1 MLLAWG
7 LCFGL
12 AAPLG
17 AQTGQPPQPLRSGL
31 EFAGAEVRTLQRDE
45 FANPA
50 MLWVERG
57 RAVWD
62 APAGR
67 ENRTCAGCHG
77 AVAGMRGVATRYPQV
92 DAGGRLINLE
102 ERIRQCRE
110 RHQHAAPFDYESDAL
125 LGLTALVRL
134 QSRGLPMNVGIDA
147 GNRAHFERGRDFYSR
162 RAGQMNLACVHCHQ
176 DNWGRRLG
184 AETIS
189 QGHATAYPA
198 YRLEWQATGS
208 LQRRFRSC
216 LSGVRA
222 EMLPYGAPE
231 YLELELFL
239 AWRSGEL
246 PLEAPGVR
254 R

>member
-1 MLLAWG
+1 VLACG
-7 LCFGL
+7 LWAWL
-12 AAPLG
+12 AAPLW
-17 AQTGQPPQPLRSGL
+17 AQTAQRPQPLQSGVA
-31 EFAGAEVRTLQRDE
+31 FAGAEVRALQRDE

-57 RAVWD
+57 RALWE

-67 ENRTCAGCHG
+67 EQRACAGCHG
-77 AVAGMRGVATRYPQV
+77 ALAGMQGVATRYPQV
-92 DAGGRLINLE
+92 DAGGRLVNLE

-110 RHQHAAPFDYESDAL
+110 RRQHAPPFEYESDAL

-134 QSRGLPMNVGIDA
+134 QSRGLPMNVAIDA
-147 GNRAHFERGRDFYSR
+147 GNRAFFERGRDFYNQR
-162 RAGQMNLACVHCHQ
+162 VGQMNLACAHCHQ

-198 YRLEWQATGS
+198 YRLEWQSIGS

-222 EMLPYGAPE
+222 EMLPYGAAE

-239 AWRSGEL
+239 AWRGGDL